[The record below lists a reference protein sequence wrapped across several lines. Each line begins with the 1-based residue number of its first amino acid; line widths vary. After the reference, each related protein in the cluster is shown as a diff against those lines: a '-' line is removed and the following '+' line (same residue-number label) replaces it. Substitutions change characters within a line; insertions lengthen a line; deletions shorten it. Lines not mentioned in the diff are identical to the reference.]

1 MFFCLFRAWPFSFS
15 HVAAPAN
22 FHFPPWKMV
31 ALSFHIVKS
40 QLSKEESLQAGT
52 RTNRTRAVGSGKLH
66 KLVVARIRSGLA
78 YPAFS
83 ETHPCLFRH
92 VCRRWRGLSPRPA
105 ARPAGPRRG
114 VPAC

>member
-1 MFFCLFRAWPFSFS
+1 MLFCLFRAWPFSFV

-31 ALSFHIVKS
+31 TLSFHILKS
-40 QLSKEESLQAGT
+40 QLSKEEILQAGT
-52 RTNRTRAVGSGKLH
+52 RTSRTRAVGSGKLH

-78 YPAFS
+78 SPAFS
-83 ETHPCLFRH
+83 ETHPYLLQP
-92 VCRRWRGLSPRPA
+92 VGRRWRGRSQRPA
-105 ARPAGPRRG
+105 ARPGWPLRG